1 MSKAITISLSGHK
14 GGIGKT
20 TTAASLGGIL
30 SLSGTQKVL
39 LVDLDPQQNL
49 TTTFTDGQFEK
60 TVYDAFAQYKAERH
74 AELPI
79 YNIRENLDIAPAHI
93 RLATVDTDF
102 ASLIGREYMLRRI
115 LEPLKEKYDWIFI
128 DCPAQIGCLTAN
140 ALMAADKV
148 IIPMTCD
155 AYSSDGLQQIN
166 GFIENVKMLNEDLDI
181 LGIVVTKYNGRRV
194 VDKNVVDVLRKEWGS
209 LLFDTA
215 IREHSAIVKA
225 PLMKRDV
232 ATYDRTC
239 NGTKDYLAL
248 LGEIVNRVNN

>member
-1 MSKAITISLSGHK
+1 MPIVVVDHIATIVIGQQIRLSRSFLRRACLRARRRLLADPLNRVQPFVDLLARLRVFGDKRNHVPIRLPPPGGARTERIHVRVVVGGAILPERR
-14 GGIGKT
+14 
-20 TTAASLGGIL
+20 
-30 SLSGTQKVL
+30 KVL
-39 LVDLDPQQNL
+39 PLRTARL
-49 TTTFTDGQFEK
+49 
-60 TVYDAFAQYKAERH
+60 KALGHLHR
-74 AELPI
+74 
-79 YNIRENLDIAPAHI
+79 RE
-93 RLATVDTDF
+93 
-102 ASLIGREYMLRRI
+102 
-115 LEPLKEKYDWIFI
+115 
-128 DCPAQIGCLTAN
+128 
-140 ALMAADKV
+140 
-148 IIPMTCD
+148 
-155 AYSSDGLQQIN
+155 QIN

-215 IREHSAIVKA
+215 IRENSAIVKA